1 MRNFLPVEKKMK
13 KQGLTLQENDE
24 VTLQCSVLKMCCW
37 KVVEYFL
44 KDDLIKYRLKE
55 RIR

>member
-1 MRNFLPVEKKMK
+1 MRNFFPVEKKMK

-44 KDDLIKYRLKE
+44 KEDLIKYSLKE